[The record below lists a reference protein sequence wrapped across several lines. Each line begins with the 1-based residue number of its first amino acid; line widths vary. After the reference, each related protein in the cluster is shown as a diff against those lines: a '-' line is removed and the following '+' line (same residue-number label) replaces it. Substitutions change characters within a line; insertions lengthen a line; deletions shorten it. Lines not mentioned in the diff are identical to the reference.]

1 MGIRQTVAENALAL
15 IKHRA
20 GGKLK
25 PNETSGVSRLQKAG
39 VPGATAQR
47 VLGGKENFYVD
58 ALEATAIG
66 LGVQPWQ
73 LLVPGLAPDAPPALH
88 PSVACFSPELTD
100 RLHSLD
106 DEQLRRVENAV
117 RSLLDMETLPRP
129 EGFPITT
136 GAETPAQKSSYG
148 LPGPVGATPGLD
160 RRSQERRSSQR
171 GAAA

>member
-1 MGIRQTVAENALAL
+1 MGPILPIPVAQCKPHSVAHSNYRYRMGIRQTGAENALAL
-15 IKHRA
+15 IKHRT

-88 PSVACFSPELTD
+88 PS
-100 RLHSLD
+100 
-106 DEQLRRVENAV
+106 
-117 RSLLDMETLPRP
+117 
-129 EGFPITT
+129 
-136 GAETPAQKSSYG
+136 
-148 LPGPVGATPGLD
+148 
-160 RRSQERRSSQR
+160 
-171 GAAA
+171 